1 MQLVLDDVEA
11 HAPIVLHPPR
21 MNDDEFYAFCQ
32 RYPNFRIERTAKGEV
47 IIRPPTGGETSY
59 RNSDLNYQLARWTKR
74 DKRGIAFES
83 NVEFILPSGAAR
95 SPDASWVLRSRLDK
109 LTKSQKR
116 KFLRLCPDFVVELTS
131 PTDRL
136 KQVKTKMREWMENGA
151 QLAWL
156 LDPDRTTA
164 YIYRPGHEPEER
176 VDPPKLAGESPVK
189 GFTLDLTDIWA
200 GL

>member
-47 IIRPPTGGETSY
+47 IIMPPTGGETSY

-83 NVEFILPSGAAR
+83 NVEFILSSGAAR

-109 LTKSQKR
+109 LTKLQKR
-116 KFLRLCPDFVVELTS
+116 KFLPLCPDFVVELTS

-164 YIYRPGHEPEER
+164 YIYRPGHEPEEL
-176 VDPPKLAGESPVK
+176 VNPSKLAGETPVK
-189 GFTLDLTDIWA
+189 GFTLNLTDIWA

>member
-47 IIRPPTGGETSY
+47 IIMPPPGGETSY

-74 DKRGIAFES
+74 DKRGMAFES

-116 KFLRLCPDFVVELTS
+116 KFLPLCPDFVVELTS

-164 YIYRPGHEPEER
+164 YIYRPGREPEEL
-176 VDPPKLAGESPVK
+176 VNPPKLAGESPVK
-189 GFTLDLTDIWA
+189 GFTLNLTDIWA

>member
-47 IIRPPTGGETSY
+47 IIMPPTGGETSY
-59 RNSDLNYQLARWTKR
+59 RNSDLTRQLANWANR
-74 DKRGIAFES
+74 DKRGIAFDS
-83 NVEFILPSGAAR
+83 KVEFILPSGAAR
-95 SPDASWVLRSRLDK
+95 SPDASWVLRSRLDE

-116 KFLRLCPDFVVELTS
+116 KFLPLCPDFVVELTS

-136 KQVKTKMREWMENGA
+136 KRVKTKMREWRENGA

-156 LDPDRTTA
+156 VDPDRTTA
-164 YIYRPGHEPEER
+164 YIYRPGHEPEEL
-176 VDPPKLAGESPVK
+176 VNPPKLAGESPVK
-189 GFTLDLTDIWA
+189 GFILDLTAIWA

>member
-1 MQLVLDDVEA
+1 MQLVLDDMEA

-47 IIRPPTGGETSY
+47 IIMPPTGGETSY

-116 KFLRLCPDFVVELTS
+116 KFLPLCPDFVVELTS

-136 KQVKTKMREWMENGA
+136 KQVKTKMREWMENGV

-164 YIYRPGHEPEER
+164 YIYRPGHEPEEL
-176 VDPPKLAGESPVK
+176 VNPPKLAGESPVK
-189 GFTLDLTDIWA
+189 GFTLNLTDIWA

>member
-47 IIRPPTGGETSY
+47 IIMPPTGGETSY

-83 NVEFILPSGAAR
+83 NVEFMLPSGAAR

-164 YIYRPGHEPEER
+164 YIYRPGQEPEEL
-176 VDPPKLAGESPVK
+176 VNPPKLAGESPVK
-189 GFTLDLTDIWA
+189 GFTLNLTDIWA

>member
-32 RYPNFRIERTAKGEV
+32 RYPNFRIECTAKGEV

-164 YIYRPGHEPEER
+164 YIYRPGQEPEEL
-176 VDPPKLAGESPVK
+176 VNPPKLAGESPVK
-189 GFTLDLTDIWA
+189 GFTLNLTDIWA

>member
-1 MQLVLDDVEA
+1 M
-11 HAPIVLHPPR
+11 
-21 MNDDEFYAFCQ
+21 
-32 RYPNFRIERTAKGEV
+32 
-47 IIRPPTGGETSY
+47 
-59 RNSDLNYQLARWTKR
+59 
-74 DKRGIAFES
+74 
-83 NVEFILPSGAAR
+83 
-95 SPDASWVLRSRLDK
+95 
-109 LTKSQKR
+109 
-116 KFLRLCPDFVVELTS
+116 VELTS

-164 YIYRPGHEPEER
+164 YIYRPGHEPEEL

-189 GFTLDLTDIWA
+189 GFTLNLTDIWA